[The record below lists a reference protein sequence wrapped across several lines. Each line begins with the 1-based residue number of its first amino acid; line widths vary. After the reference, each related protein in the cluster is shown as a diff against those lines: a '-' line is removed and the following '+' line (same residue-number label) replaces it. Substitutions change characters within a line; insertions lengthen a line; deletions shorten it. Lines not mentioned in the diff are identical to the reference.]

1 MLLLTYA
8 PLTSCFGSTEDVKN
22 LFRPLDYLMPYVD
35 HEAWELQYRDGK
47 TYGYFELKDAQ
58 NDAARGV
65 HYAEQAL
72 QTFIIYRAI
81 AALSPRTF

>member
-1 MLLLTYA
+1 MLLLTYT
-8 PLTSCFGSTEDVKN
+8 PLALCAASPEDIKN
-22 LFRPLDYLMPYVD
+22 LFRPLGYGAPTIDYN
-35 HEAWELQYRDGK
+35 AWELQFKDGK

-72 QTFIIYRAI
+72 QTLVLYRAI
-81 AALSPRTF
+81 AALFSRNF